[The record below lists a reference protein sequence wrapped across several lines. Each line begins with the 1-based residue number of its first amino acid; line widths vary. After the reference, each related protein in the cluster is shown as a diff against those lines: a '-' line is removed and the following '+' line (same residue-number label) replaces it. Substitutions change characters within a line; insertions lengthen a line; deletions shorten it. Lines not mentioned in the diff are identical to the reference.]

1 MAKKSVT
8 PVSRCDAFFLCPS
21 VRRSL
26 PEGWW
31 FSHVHVRTT
40 DFVSRSR
47 SAGSPLRSAPN
58 LLSLLAAF
66 SRPVP
71 LGFCCGG
78 FSSTAGYVPG
88 NEARVLP
95 FGFRERRGTRW
106 LIISM
111 ERYPFLSEQ
120 LRLAFRLTLASLS
133 ASAPDVPDSGFPLL
147 LSSSG
152 CVTASAPPSGA
163 GQSALEQPRL

>member
-1 MAKKSVT
+1 MLST
-8 PVSRCDAFFLCPS
+8 

-26 PEGWW
+26 PREWW

-40 DFVSRSR
+40 DFIFRSR

-58 LLSLLAAF
+58 LFSLLAAF

-71 LGFCCGG
+71 LGFCFGG
-78 FSSTAGYVPG
+78 FTSTAGYVPG

-95 FGFRERRGTRW
+95 FGFRERRSTHW
-106 LIISM
+106 LIISK
-111 ERYPFLSEQ
+111 ERYSFLSEQ
-120 LRLAFRLTLASLS
+120 LGLTLRPTLASLS

-147 LSSSG
+147 LSSSDR
-152 CVTASAPPSGA
+152 VTASAPPSGA
-163 GQSALEQPRL
+163 GQDALKQPRL